1 MTDPLHG
8 ILVVDLSRHLPGP
21 LAAQLLASLGARV
34 VKVEEP
40 RTGDPV
46 RLAPPLVRAGPRT
59 GKGPT
64 SSLAALLLSGVE
76 SIALDLKRPGGREV
90 LERLLARADV
100 LLETFRPGTL
110 ARLGFPPEALR
121 ERFPRL
127 VVCSLS
133 GWGEDGPYAARA
145 GHDLTYQALAGALAP
160 TAATPAYPAA
170 DVTGAWSAVTAI
182 LAALLARER
191 GSEDGPSSGK
201 GARIDASLYDAAMH
215 LNLVGWADRAAAE
228 GEEGRQVGEPHGL
241 AGALPCYRLY
251 RTRDGGYLAVAP
263 LEEHFWR
270 RFCEA
275 AGRDDLRKLQY
286 REDEGSHR
294 RVAELV
300 AGRTLA
306 EWRELLAGV
315 DVPVEPVLSAAEAAE
330 HPQARAR
337 GLLRRADDGLLRLAF
352 PARLDGRRPQ
362 AGDRFPELGEDT
374 ERLLEELGGEAAAM
388 PPRQRRRAGVGRRFS
403 LKRSLT
409 GWFLAKRSP

>member
-1 MTDPLHG
+1 MTSAPLDG

-46 RLAPPLVRAGPRT
+46 RLAPPVV
-59 GKGPT
+59 KGR

-76 SIALDLKRPGGREV
+76 SVALDLKKPAGREV

-110 ARLGFPPEALR
+110 ARLGFPPEELL
-121 ERFPRL
+121 ERYPRL

-133 GWGEDGPYAARA
+133 GWGEDGPYAHRA

-182 LAALLARER
+182 LAALLDRER
-191 GSEDGPSSGK
+191 AGEGGPQSGK
-201 GARIDASLYDAAMH
+201 GARIDASLYDAALH
-215 LNLVGWADRAAAE
+215 LNLVGWADRAASG
-228 GEEGRQVGEPHGL
+228 GERSRAVGESHGL

-251 RTRDGGYLAVAP
+251 RTADGGFLAVAP

-275 AGRDDLRKLQY
+275 AGREDLRKLQY
-286 REDEGSHR
+286 REDEQAHR

-306 EWRELLAGV
+306 EWRELLA
-315 DVPVEPVLSAAEAAE
+315 DFDLPVEPVLSAAEAEA

-337 GLLRRADDGLLRLAF
+337 GLLHRGDDGLLRLAY
-352 PARLDGRRPQ
+352 PARLDGRRPA

-374 ERLLEELGGEAAAM
+374 DRVLRELGGEAAGAA
-388 PPRQRRRAGVGRRFS
+388 RHRRRRAGVGRPHS
-403 LKRSLT
+403 LKRLLA
-409 GWFLAKRSP
+409 GWWLSRRS

>member
-1 MTDPLHG
+1 MSDPLHG
-8 ILVVDLSRHLPGP
+8 LLVVDLSRHLPGP

-40 RTGDPV
+40 RAGDPV
-46 RLAPPLVRAGPRT
+46 RLAPPVVRT
-59 GKGPT
+59 GAGPT

-76 SIALDLKRPGGREV
+76 SVALDLKQPAGRGV
-90 LERLLARADV
+90 LELLLARADV

-110 ARLGFPPEALR
+110 ARLGFPPEELR

-133 GWGEDGPYAARA
+133 GWGEDGPYAHRA

-170 DVTGAWSAVTAI
+170 DVTGAWSAVTAT
-182 LAALLARER
+182 LAALLGRER
-191 GSEDGPSSGK
+191 AGEGGE
-201 GARIDASLYDAAMH
+201 GARIDASLYDAALH
-215 LNLVGWADRAAAE
+215 LNLVGWADRAAALGE
-228 GEEGRQVGEPHGL
+228 GGREVGEPHSL

-251 RTRDGGYLAVAP
+251 RTRDGGFLAVAP

-275 AGRDDLRKLQY
+275 AGREDLRKLQY
-286 REDEGSHR
+286 REDEEAHR

-337 GLLRRADDGLLRLAF
+337 GLLHRGDDGLLRLAY
-352 PARLDGRRPQ
+352 PARIDGRRPT

-374 ERLLEELGGEAAAM
+374 DRLLEELGAEAAAM
-388 PPRQRRRAGVGRRFS
+388 TPHQRRRAGVGRRFS
-403 LKRSLT
+403 LKRLLT
-409 GWFLAKRSP
+409 ARFLAKRSP

>member
-1 MTDPLHG
+1 MTSSPLDG
-8 ILVVDLSRHLPGP
+8 VLVVDLSRHLPGP

-46 RLAPPLVRAGPRT
+46 RLAPPVVRSGSGGR
-59 GKGPT
+59 

-76 SIALDLKRPGGREV
+76 SVALDLKKPAGREV

-110 ARLGFPPEALR
+110 ARLGFPPEELR

-133 GWGEDGPYAARA
+133 GWGEDGPYARRA

-170 DVTGAWSAVTAI
+170 DVTGAWSAVAAV
-182 LAALLARER
+182 LAALLERER
-191 GSEDGPSSGK
+191 TGEGGPQSGKGAWK
-201 GARIDASLYDAAMH
+201 GARIDASLYDAALH
-215 LNLVGWADRAAAE
+215 LNLVGWADRAASS
-228 GEEGRQVGEPHGL
+228 GERSRAVGEPHGL

-275 AGRDDLRKLQY
+275 AGREDLRKLQY
-286 REDEGSHR
+286 REDEEAHR

-306 EWRELLAGV
+306 AWRELLAGV
-315 DVPVEPVLSAAEAAE
+315 DLPVEPVLSAADAAE

-337 GLLRRADDGLLRLAF
+337 GLLHRGDDGLLRLAY
-352 PARLDGRRPQ
+352 PARLDGRRPT
-362 AGDRFPELGEDT
+362 AGDRFPELGEHTD
-374 ERLLEELGGEAAAM
+374 RVLEEVGGEAAGMA
-388 PPRQRRRAGVGRRFS
+388 PRRRRRAGVGERLG
-403 LKRSLT
+403 LKRLLT
-409 GWFLAKRSP
+409 GWWLSRRS

>member
-1 MTDPLHG
+1 MSDPLRG

-40 RTGDPV
+40 RAGDPV
-46 RLAPPLVRAGPRT
+46 RLAPPVVRI

-76 SIALDLKRPGGREV
+76 SVALDLKQPGGREV
-90 LERLLARADV
+90 LEHLLARADV

-110 ARLGFPPEALR
+110 ARLGFPPEELR

-133 GWGEDGPYAARA
+133 GWGEDGPYAHRA

-182 LAALLARER
+182 LAALLGRER
-191 GSEDGPSSGK
+191 AGAGGK
-201 GARIDASLYDAAMH
+201 GARVDASLYDAALH

-228 GEEGRQVGEPHGL
+228 GGEGRAVGEPHGL

-251 RTRDGGYLAVAP
+251 RTRDGGTLAVAP

-275 AGRDDLRKLQY
+275 AGREDLRKLQY
-286 REDEGSHR
+286 REDEEAHR
-294 RVAELV
+294 RVAEMV

-315 DVPVEPVLSAAEAAE
+315 DVPVEPVLSAAEAAD

-337 GLLRRADDGLLRLAF
+337 GLLHRGDDGLLRLAF
-352 PARLDGRRPQ
+352 PARLDGRRPT
-362 AGDRFPELGEDT
+362 AGDRFPELGQDT
-374 ERLLEELGGEAAAM
+374 DRLLEELGAEAAAM
-388 PPRQRRRAGVGRRFS
+388 PRRQRRRAGVGKRFS
-403 LKRSLT
+403 LKE
-409 GWFLAKRSP
+409 FLATWLIARRTP

>member
-1 MTDPLHG
+1 MASAPLDG
-8 ILVVDLSRHLPGP
+8 LLVVDLSRHLPGP

-40 RTGDPV
+40 KTGDPV
-46 RLAPPLVRAGPRT
+46 RLAPPVVRT
-59 GKGPT
+59 GAGPT

-76 SIALDLKRPGGREV
+76 SVALDLKKPAGREV

-121 ERFPRL
+121 ERFPGL

-145 GHDLTYQALAGALAP
+145 GHDLTYQALAGVLAP
-160 TAATPAYPAA
+160 TAATPPYPAA
-170 DVTGAWSAVTAI
+170 DVTGAWSAVTAV
-182 LAALLARER
+182 LAALLERER
-191 GSEDGPSSGK
+191 AGEGGT
-201 GARIDASLYDAAMH
+201 GARIDASLYDAALH
-215 LNLVGWADRAAAE
+215 LNLVGWADRAAAP
-228 GEEGRQVGEPHGL
+228 GGDRAVGEPHGL

-251 RTRDGGYLAVAP
+251 RTADGGYLAVAP

-275 AGRDDLRKLQY
+275 VGRDDLRKVQY
-286 REDEGSHR
+286 REDDEAHR

-300 AGRTLA
+300 ASRTLG

-315 DVPVEPVLSAAEAAE
+315 DVPVEPVLSAAEAE
-330 HPQARAR
+330 DHPQARAR
-337 GLLRRADDGLLRLAF
+337 GLLHRSDDGLLRLAY
-352 PARLDGRRPQ
+352 PARLDGRRPT
-362 AGDRFPELGEDT
+362 AGERFPELGEDT
-374 ERLLEELGGEAAAM
+374 DRVLEELGGEAAGMA
-388 PPRQRRRAGVGRRFS
+388 PRRRRRAGVGKRLG
-403 LKRSLT
+403 LKRLLT
-409 GWFLAKRSP
+409 GWWLSRRS

>member
-1 MTDPLHG
+1 
-8 ILVVDLSRHLPGP
+8 
-21 LAAQLLASLGARV
+21 
-34 VKVEEP
+34 
-40 RTGDPV
+40 
-46 RLAPPLVRAGPRT
+46 
-59 GKGPT
+59 
-64 SSLAALLLSGVE
+64 
-76 SIALDLKRPGGREV
+76 
-90 LERLLARADV
+90 V

-110 ARLGFPPEALR
+110 ARLGFPPEELR

-133 GWGEDGPYAARA
+133 GWGEDGPYAHRA

-182 LAALLARER
+182 LAALLGRER
-191 GSEDGPSSGK
+191 AGDGGK
-201 GARIDASLYDAAMH
+201 GARIDASLYDAALH

-228 GEEGRQVGEPHGL
+228 GGVGRAVGEPHSL

-251 RTRDGGYLAVAP
+251 RTADGGTLAVAP
-263 LEEHFWR
+263 LEERFWR

-275 AGRDDLRKLQY
+275 AGREDLRKLQY
-286 REDEGSHR
+286 REDEAAHR

-315 DVPVEPVLSAAEAAE
+315 DVPVEPVLSAAEAE
-330 HPQARAR
+330 DHPQARAR
-337 GLLRRADDGLLRLAF
+337 GLLHRGDDGLLRVAY
-352 PARLDGRRPQ
+352 PARLDGRRPT

-374 ERLLEELGGEAAAM
+374 DRLLEELGAPAAAL
-388 PPRQRRRAGVGRRFS
+388 PPAHRRRAGVGRQRPT
-403 LKRSLT
+403 LKHRLTAWWLSRRS
-409 GWFLAKRSP
+409 